1 MIIQFPSWL
10 AEPFAQLTQSELVQ
24 RGHAFLLLGPQGLG
38 QEALQQ
44 AVAQHWLSSSMMDNP
59 DILLIEA
66 LEGKRDIGIDQ
77 IRALTSWAQQTAH
90 GSAGRVV
97 MIRQLERLNTAAAN
111 SLLKTLEE
119 PPSGVR
125 FLLTASRAGKLLP
138 TLLSRCQRLNL
149 PVPSSDLAIEWL
161 LANVA
166 NVSEADCR
174 LALQLHTGSPLAAQ
188 AWLVSGGLT
197 EWKAWQNLWQA
208 SVQQRIAS
216 LSLIEYARKDAQRFC
231 RLLGAQAYLDGQ
243 RYDQLLPWQLLRLVW
258 QVEKAL
264 AQNLSKELLLD
275 NLFHSVNEVL
285 AGQLPTMKVS
295 QRRGM
300 LA

>member
-1 MIIQFPSWL
+1 MSFPSWL
-10 AEPFAQLTQSELVQ
+10 NASFAQLTQSELVQ

-38 QEALQQ
+38 QELLLD

-66 LEGKRDIGIDQ
+66 LEGKRDIGVDQ
-77 IRALTSWAQQTAH
+77 IRALSAWAQQTAH

-97 MIRQLERLNTAAAN
+97 LIRQLERLNTAAAN

-119 PPSGVR
+119 PPEGVR

-149 PVPSSDLAIEWL
+149 PVPSRALASQWLQAQIPAVSASDCE
-161 LANVA
+161 
-166 NVSEADCR
+166 
-174 LALQLHTGSPLAAQ
+174 LALHLHTGAPLAAQ
-188 AWLVSGGLT
+188 AWLLSGGLT
-197 EWKAWQNLWQA
+197 EWKEWQALWQ
-208 SVQQRIAS
+208 VGQQQRRVT
-216 LSLIEYARKDAQRFC
+216 LSLIDYARKDAQRFC
-231 RLLGAQAYLDGQ
+231 RLLGAQAYVDGQ
-243 RYDQLLPWQLLRLVW
+243 GYDALLPWQLLRLVW

-264 AQNLSKELLLD
+264 VQNLSKDLLLD
-275 NLFHSVNEVL
+275 NLLHSVNEVL

>member
-1 MIIQFPSWL
+1 MTNLPSWL
-10 AEPFAQLTQSELVQ
+10 AEPFAQLTQSALVQ

-44 AVAQHWLSSSMMDNP
+44 AVAQHWLASSMTDNP
-59 DILLIEA
+59 DIVLVEA
-66 LEGKRDIGIDQ
+66 LEGKRDIGVDQ

-90 GSAGRVV
+90 GSSGRVV
-97 MIRQLERLNTAAAN
+97 MIRQLERLNSAAAN

-149 PVPSSDLAIEWL
+149 PVPSRDLAVEWL
-161 LANVA
+161 SAHVA
-166 NVSEADCR
+166 SLSEADCR
-174 LALQLHTGSPLAAQ
+174 LALQLHTGAPLAAQ

-197 EWKAWQNLWQA
+197 EWKEWQSMWQA

-231 RLLGAQAYLDGQ
+231 RLLGAQAYVDGQ
-243 RYDQLLPWQLLRLVW
+243 RYEQLLPWQLLRLVW

-275 NLFHSVNEVL
+275 NLLQSVNAVL
-285 AGQLPTMKVS
+285 AGQLPNMKVS

>member
-1 MIIQFPSWL
+1 MSFPSWL
-10 AEPFAQLTQSELVQ
+10 NASFTQLTQSGLVQ

-38 QEALQQ
+38 QELLLD

-59 DILLIEA
+59 DSLLVEA
-66 LEGKRDIGIDQ
+66 LEGKRDIGVDQ
-77 IRALTSWAQQTAH
+77 IRALSAWAQQTAH
-90 GSAGRVV
+90 GSSGRVV
-97 MIRQLERLNTAAAN
+97 LIRQVERLNSAAAN

-149 PVPSSDLAIEWL
+149 PVPSRALASQWLQGQVSVASVSDCE
-161 LANVA
+161 
-166 NVSEADCR
+166 
-174 LALQLHTGSPLAAQ
+174 LALHLHTGAPLAAR
-188 AWLVSGGLT
+188 AWLLSGGLT
-197 EWKAWQNLWQA
+197 EWKEWQALWQ
-208 SVQQRIAS
+208 VGQQQRRVT
-216 LSLIEYARKDAQRFC
+216 LSLIDYARKDAQRFC
-231 RLLGAQAYLDGQ
+231 RLLGAQAYVDGQ
-243 RYDQLLPWQLLRLVW
+243 GYDALLPWQLLRLVW

-264 AQNLSKELLLD
+264 VQNLSKDLLLD
-275 NLFHSVNEVL
+275 NLLHSVNEVL

>member
-1 MIIQFPSWL
+1 MTNLPSWL
-10 AEPFAQLTQSELVQ
+10 AEPFAQLTQSALVQ

-44 AVAQHWLSSSMMDNP
+44 AVAQHWLASSMADNP
-59 DILLIEA
+59 DIVLIEA
-66 LEGKRDIGIDQ
+66 LEGKRDIGVDQ
-77 IRALTSWAQQTAH
+77 IRDLTSWAQQTAH

-97 MIRQLERLNTAAAN
+97 MMRQLERLNSAAAN

-149 PVPSSDLAIEWL
+149 PVPSRELAIEWL

-166 NVSEADCR
+166 SVAEADCR
-174 LALQLHTGSPLAAQ
+174 LALQLHTGAPLAAQ
-188 AWLVSGGLT
+188 TWLVSGGLT
-197 EWKAWQNLWQA
+197 EWKEWQGLWQA
-208 SVQQRIAS
+208 SVQQRMAS

-231 RLLGAQAYLDGQ
+231 RLLGAQAYVDGQ

-275 NLFHSVNEVL
+275 NLLQSVNAVL
-285 AGQLPTMKVS
+285 AGQLPNMKVS

>member
-1 MIIQFPSWL
+1 MTNLPSWL
-10 AEPFAQLTQSELVQ
+10 AEPFAQLTQSALVQ

-44 AVAQHWLSSSMMDNP
+44 AVAQHWLASSMIDNP
-59 DILLIEA
+59 DIVLVEA
-66 LEGKRDIGIDQ
+66 LEGKRDIGVDQ

-90 GSAGRVV
+90 GSSGRVV
-97 MIRQLERLNTAAAN
+97 MIRQLERLNSAAAN

-149 PVPSSDLAIEWL
+149 PVPSRELAIEWL
-161 LANVA
+161 LAHVA
-166 NVSEADCR
+166 SVSEADCR
-174 LALQLHTGSPLAAQ
+174 LALQLHTGAPLAAQ

-197 EWKAWQNLWQA
+197 EWKEWQSLWQA

-216 LSLIEYARKDAQRFC
+216 LPLIEYARKDAQRFC
-231 RLLGAQAYLDGQ
+231 RLLGAQAYVDGQ

-275 NLFHSVNEVL
+275 NLLQSVNAVL
-285 AGQLPTMKVS
+285 AGQLPNMKVS

>member
-1 MIIQFPSWL
+1 MTNLPSWL
-10 AEPFAQLTQSELVQ
+10 AEPFAQLTQSALVQ

-44 AVAQHWLSSSMMDNP
+44 TVAQHWLASSMADNP
-59 DILLIEA
+59 DIVLVEA
-66 LEGKRDIGIDQ
+66 LEGKRDIGVDQ

-166 NVSEADCR
+166 SVSEADCR
-174 LALQLHTGSPLAAQ
+174 LALQLHTGAPLAAQ

-197 EWKAWQNLWQA
+197 EWKEWQSLWQA

-216 LSLIEYARKDAQRFC
+216 LPLIEYARKDAQRFC
-231 RLLGAQAYLDGQ
+231 RLLGAQAYVDGQ

-275 NLFHSVNEVL
+275 NLLQSVNAVL
-285 AGQLPTMKVS
+285 AGQLPNMKVS

>member
-1 MIIQFPSWL
+1 MTNLPSWL
-10 AEPFAQLTQSELVQ
+10 AEPFAQLTQSALVQ

-44 AVAQHWLSSSMMDNP
+44 AVAQRWLASNMTDNP
-59 DILLIEA
+59 DIVLIEV
-66 LEGKRDIGIDQ
+66 LEGKRDIGVDQ

-161 LANVA
+161 LAHVA
-166 NVSEADCR
+166 SVSEADCR
-174 LALQLHTGSPLAAQ
+174 LALQLHTGAPLAAQ

-197 EWKAWQNLWQA
+197 EWKEWQSLWQA

-216 LSLIEYARKDAQRFC
+216 LPLIEYARKDAQRFC
-231 RLLGAQAYLDGQ
+231 RLLGAQAYVDGQ

-275 NLFHSVNEVL
+275 NLLQSVNAVL
-285 AGQLPTMKVS
+285 AGQLPNMKVS

>member
-1 MIIQFPSWL
+1 MTNLPSWL
-10 AEPFAQLTQSELVQ
+10 AEPFSQLTQSALVQ

-44 AVAQHWLSSSMMDNP
+44 AVAQRWLASSMADNP
-59 DILLIEA
+59 DIVLVEA
-66 LEGKRDIGIDQ
+66 LEGKRDIGVDQ

-90 GSAGRVV
+90 GSSGRVV
-97 MIRQLERLNTAAAN
+97 MIRQLERLNSAAAN

-149 PVPSSDLAIEWL
+149 PVPSSELAIEWL
-161 LANVA
+161 LAHVA
-166 NVSEADCR
+166 SVSEADCR
-174 LALQLHTGSPLAAQ
+174 LALQLHTGAPLAAQ

-197 EWKAWQNLWQA
+197 EWKEWQNMWQA

-231 RLLGAQAYLDGQ
+231 RLLGAQAYVDGQ
-243 RYDQLLPWQLLRLVW
+243 RYEQLLPWQLLRLVW

-275 NLFHSVNEVL
+275 NLLQSVNAVL
-285 AGQLPTMKVS
+285 AGQLPNMKVS

>member
-1 MIIQFPSWL
+1 MITNLPSWL
-10 AEPFAQLTQSELVQ
+10 AEPFAQLTQSVLVQ

-44 AVAQHWLSSSMMDNP
+44 GVAQHWLASSMVDNP
-59 DILLIEA
+59 DILLVEA
-66 LEGKRDIGIDQ
+66 LEGKRDIGVDQ

-174 LALQLHTGSPLAAQ
+174 LALQLHTGAPLAAQ

-197 EWKAWQNLWQA
+197 EWKEWQSLWQA
-208 SVQQRIAS
+208 SVQQRITS
-216 LSLIEYARKDAQRFC
+216 LLLIEYARKDAQRFC
-231 RLLGAQAYLDGQ
+231 RLLGAQAYVDGQ

-275 NLFHSVNEVL
+275 NLLQSVNAVL
-285 AGQLPTMKVS
+285 AGQLPNMKVS
-295 QRRGM
+295 QRRGI

>member
-1 MIIQFPSWL
+1 MTNLPSWL
-10 AEPFAQLTQSELVQ
+10 AEPFAQLTQSALVQ

-44 AVAQHWLSSSMMDNP
+44 AVAQHWVASSMTDNP
-59 DILLIEA
+59 DIVLVEA
-66 LEGKRDIGIDQ
+66 LEGKRDIGVDQ

-90 GSAGRVV
+90 GSSGRVV
-97 MIRQLERLNTAAAN
+97 MIRQLERLNSAAAN

-149 PVPSSDLAIEWL
+149 PVPSRDLAVEWL
-161 LANVA
+161 SAHVA
-166 NVSEADCR
+166 SVSEADCR
-174 LALQLHTGSPLAAQ
+174 LALQLHTGAPLAAQ

-197 EWKAWQNLWQA
+197 EWKEWQSLWQA

-216 LSLIEYARKDAQRFC
+216 LPLIEYARKDAQRFC
-231 RLLGAQAYLDGQ
+231 RLLGAQAYVDGQ

-275 NLFHSVNEVL
+275 NLLQSVNAVL
-285 AGQLPTMKVS
+285 AGQLPNMKVS